1 MRIHESAYVADGAVI
16 LGDVSVGEES
26 SIWFHVTI
34 RADRDKIV
42 IGSRSNIQDNAVVHV
57 DKGFPAYIGDGV
69 TVGHGAVIHGCRIG
83 DNALIGMG
91 AIILNGARVGKNCIV
106 GAGALIPQNMIIPDN
121 SLAIGCPAKI
131 MRQVTKQEVESNQ
144 FNADEY
150 VEEGQKYKMNAELE
164 QEG

>member
-1 MRIHESAYVADGAVI
+1 MEVKMRIHESAYVADGAVI

-83 DNALIGMG
+83 DNAIGSSYTKYP
-91 AIILNGARVGKNCIV
+91 I
-106 GAGALIPQNMIIPDN
+106 AL
-121 SLAIGCPAKI
+121 L
-131 MRQVTKQEVESNQ
+131 THE
-144 FNADEY
+144 AD
-150 VEEGQKYKMNAELE
+150 LE
-164 QEG
+164 ATYLFDT